1 MQLFEITLALLTIA
15 VVFLQVARRLR
26 VPYPSLLALAGGC
39 VAVLPFSPQVRIQ
52 PELALALFV
61 APAVLDT
68 AFDMPP
74 REMLRN
80 WIPLVSLAVILVLLT
95 TAAVAWAAVTLA
107 GLPVAAAIALGAIV
121 APPDAAAAAAVL
133 SEFNLPRRTMAV
145 LQGES
150 LLNDAVALLVF
161 GLALTAAAA
170 PDGAWHALAPRLL
183 IAVPGGAVLGVL
195 SAHLGMRIFAK
206 VAGTLSLVIV
216 QFLFTYGTW
225 IAAER
230 LQLSP
235 IVAIVALAA
244 VIARYMPSRTSARDR
259 VNSYSV
265 WATVV
270 FVLNVLA
277 FLLMG
282 LQARAILAQL
292 QSEALTRAL
301 VFALIVLGIVIGIRF
316 AYIMLYGVV
325 LRWFR
330 GFFEPHL
337 HSKPPSARIGILV
350 SWCGMRGLV
359 TLATALAL
367 PQRFPGRD
375 LIVLS
380 AFTVV
385 LGTLVLQGFTIR
397 PLVSLLN
404 IAPDSS
410 LDDDVRATRNAM
422 LDAAIAELAGIPS
435 EKAAAVRA
443 EYGAVRA
450 GSADRSQPNTAYDG
464 IRMQAIAAER
474 RLLSDWRRHGH
485 VQDDAYHILEN
496 ELDRAELHIA
506 PGPNS
511 ALDG

>member
-1 MQLFEITLALLTIA
+1 
-15 VVFLQVARRLR
+15 
-26 VPYPSLLALAGGC
+26 
-39 VAVLPFSPQVRIQ
+39 
-52 PELALALFV
+52 
-61 APAVLDT
+61 
-68 AFDMPP
+68 
-74 REMLRN
+74 
-80 WIPLVSLAVILVLLT
+80 
-95 TAAVAWAAVTLA
+95 
-107 GLPVAAAIALGAIV
+107 
-121 APPDAAAAAAVL
+121 
-133 SEFNLPRRTMAV
+133 
-145 LQGES
+145 
-150 LLNDAVALLVF
+150 
-161 GLALTAAAA
+161 
-170 PDGAWHALAPRLL
+170 
-183 IAVPGGAVLGVL
+183 
-195 SAHLGMRIFAK
+195 
-206 VAGTLSLVIV
+206 
-216 QFLFTYGTW
+216 
-225 IAAER
+225 
-230 LQLSP
+230 
-235 IVAIVALAA
+235 LAA

-265 WATVV
+265 WAAVV

-282 LQARAILAQL
+282 LQARDILAQL
-292 QSEALTRAL
+292 QSEALSRAL
-301 VFALIVLGIVIGIRF
+301 TFALIVLGIVIGVRF

-330 GFFEPHL
+330 RFFEPHL
-337 HSKPPSARIGILV
+337 HSKPPTVRIGILV

-359 TLATALAL
+359 TLATSLAL
-367 PQRFPGRD
+367 PQQFPGRD
-375 LIVLS
+375 IIVLS

-397 PLVSLLN
+397 PLISLLN

-422 LDAAIAELAGIPS
+422 LDAAIAELAANTS

-450 GSADRSQPNTAYDG
+450 GSADRSQPNTAYDSL
-464 IRMQAIAAER
+464 RMQAITAER
-474 RLLSDWRRHGH
+474 RLLADWRRHGH